1 MKPNGERMTTEELI
15 PMDRLAKIYIK
26 IRTNIQQLTQTYD
39 KEIEDLKAQQA
50 SVSSAMK
57 EQMKAIGSKSI
68 NTEYGTVMMRL
79 QTRYETNDWDS
90 FKQFVISNDAVDLIE
105 RRIAQLNMAKF
116 LEDNPG
122 TVPPGLNSKSEYV
135 ISVKK
140 PSK

>member
-1 MKPNGERMTTEELI
+1 MTTEELI

-26 IRTNIQQLTQTYD
+26 IRTNIQQLTQVYD
-39 KEIEDLKAQQA
+39 KKIEDLKAQQD
-50 SVSSAMK
+50 SISSAMK

-79 QTRYETNDWDS
+79 QTRYETHDWDS
-90 FKQFVISNDAVDLIE
+90 FKQFVITNDAVDLIE

-122 TVPPGLNSKSEYV
+122 LVPPGLNSKSEYV

>member
-1 MKPNGERMTTEELI
+1 MTTEELI

-90 FKQFVISNDAVDLIE
+90 FKQFVITNDAVDLIE

>member
-1 MKPNGERMTTEELI
+1 MTTEELI

>member
-1 MKPNGERMTTEELI
+1 MTTEELI

-26 IRTNIQQLTQTYD
+26 IRTNIQQLTQVYD

-50 SVSSAMK
+50 SISSAMK

-79 QTRYETNDWDS
+79 QTRYETHDWDS
-90 FKQFVISNDAVDLIE
+90 FKQFVITNDAVDLIE

-122 TVPPGLNSKSEYV
+122 LVPPGLNSKSEYV

>member
-1 MKPNGERMTTEELI
+1 MTTEELI

-26 IRTNIQQLTQTYD
+26 IRTNIQQLTQVYD

-50 SVSSAMK
+50 SISSAMK

-122 TVPPGLNSKSEYV
+122 LVPPGLNSKSEYV

>member
-1 MKPNGERMTTEELI
+1 MTTEELI

-26 IRTNIQQLTQTYD
+26 IRTNIQQLTQVYD

-79 QTRYETNDWDS
+79 QTRYETHDWDS
-90 FKQFVISNDAVDLIE
+90 FKQFVITNDAVDLIE

-122 TVPPGLNSKSEYV
+122 LVPPGLNSKSEYV